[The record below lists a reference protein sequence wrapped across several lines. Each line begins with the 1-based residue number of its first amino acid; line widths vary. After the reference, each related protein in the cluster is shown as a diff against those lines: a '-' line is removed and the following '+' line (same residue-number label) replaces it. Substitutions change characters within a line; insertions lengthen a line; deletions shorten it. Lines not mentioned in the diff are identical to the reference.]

1 MNYVEAFVV
10 EARKSE
16 VGDVLGDLSYST
28 QIVLCAWKYTNPEV
42 VSLLGMYRLVFASWS
57 EDDTM
62 MIVFSLPLLLTYMA
76 RVLL

>member
-10 EARKSE
+10 EARRNGE
-16 VGDVLGDLSYST
+16 GDVLGGLSYST
-28 QIVLCAWKYTNPEV
+28 QIVLCAWKYPSPEV

-62 MIVFSLPLLLTYMA
+62 IVFSLPLLLTYLA

>member
-10 EARKSE
+10 EARRSGE
-16 VGDVLGDLSYST
+16 GDVLGDLSYSA
-28 QIVLCAWKYTNPEV
+28 QVVLCAWKYPSPEV
-42 VSLLGMYRLVFASWS
+42 VSLLGMYPLVFASWS

-62 MIVFSLPLLLTYMA
+62 LVFSLLYMA